1 MLEIAIHNPRQH
13 RQFHHSGG
21 SFTLSRSRAE
31 SPLWSAAS
39 QSRADSIAQVEILPQ
54 RGSVLLSF
62 AGCEAR
68 SHCEHDRTLSGKC
81 HLPFPA
87 HFAIGDTHFE
97 IVDTQKASAADARP
111 LERLHGD
118 ASEPRHRRSNGSGPS
133 TATLS
138 RWFAALGKLNH
149 WATSLQE
156 LYVQAA
162 ECAVEAIG
170 LDGAMVCRLRDGQW
184 EIAASHLPHPD
195 LGIHFDPVALN
206 ELQTSSTT
214 LFHGTTPTKTQP
226 AQDVGSTAALA
237 KSELTPPAIVLS
249 PLRNSTGVVVGA
261 IYGYRSVRAGNARR
275 GIRYLEAHWIELLA
289 GAVSDAMLRLE
300 RESQVD
306 RRRVLL
312 ERTALKPG
320 TQDRRAMA
328 AETREVTLLFADLR
342 DFTRR
347 SESLEMDVVYELL
360 GQVMDALTAAVM
372 DHDGLVLDYYGDG
385 LAAMWNAPADQTDH
399 AELACRAG
407 LRMLESM
414 PELSHD
420 WSALIDSPL
429 QLGVGIHTG
438 AARVGNAGSRHRAKY
453 GPRGANVNL
462 TSRIE
467 AATKELGIPLLITGA
482 VANQLSNQVTAHRVC
497 AARVPGV
504 ETPVELFSVQSVTA
518 ARRAANNW
526 QKYEQALHNFEA
538 GDLLA
543 AADCLAAL
551 DPADRE
557 IPVRFLTEHVQR
569 ELGRQQNRRSTDRTR
584 KPVTGVITLS
594 AK

>member
-1 MLEIAIHNPRQH
+1 
-13 RQFHHSGG
+13 
-21 SFTLSRSRAE
+21 
-31 SPLWSAAS
+31 
-39 QSRADSIAQVEILPQ
+39 
-54 RGSVLLSF
+54 
-62 AGCEAR
+62 
-68 SHCEHDRTLSGKC
+68 
-81 HLPFPA
+81 
-87 HFAIGDTHFE
+87 
-97 IVDTQKASAADARP
+97 
-111 LERLHGD
+111 
-118 ASEPRHRRSNGSGPS
+118 
-133 TATLS
+133 
-138 RWFAALGKLNH
+138 
-149 WATSLQE
+149 
-156 LYVQAA
+156 
-162 ECAVEAIG
+162 
-170 LDGAMVCRLRDGQW
+170 
-184 EIAASHLPHPD
+184 
-195 LGIHFDPVALN
+195 
-206 ELQTSSTT
+206 
-214 LFHGTTPTKTQP
+214 
-226 AQDVGSTAALA
+226 
-237 KSELTPPAIVLS
+237 
-249 PLRNSTGVVVGA
+249 
-261 IYGYRSVRAGNARR
+261 
-275 GIRYLEAHWIELLA
+275 
-289 GAVSDAMLRLE
+289 
-300 RESQVD
+300 
-306 RRRVLL
+306 
-312 ERTALKPG
+312 
-320 TQDRRAMA
+320 MA

-414 PELSHD
+414 PELSRD
-420 WSALIDSPL
+420 WSALIDTPF

-467 AATKELGIPLLITGA
+467 AATKEVGIPLLITSA
-482 VANQLSNQVTAHRVC
+482 VANQVSNQVTAHRVC

-504 ETPVELFSVQSVTA
+504 ETPVGLFGVQSVSS
-518 ARRAANNW
+518 ARRDASNW
-526 QKYEQALHNFEA
+526 QKYVQALHNFEA

-551 DPADRE
+551 DPTDRE

-584 KPVTGVITLS
+584 KPVAGVITLL